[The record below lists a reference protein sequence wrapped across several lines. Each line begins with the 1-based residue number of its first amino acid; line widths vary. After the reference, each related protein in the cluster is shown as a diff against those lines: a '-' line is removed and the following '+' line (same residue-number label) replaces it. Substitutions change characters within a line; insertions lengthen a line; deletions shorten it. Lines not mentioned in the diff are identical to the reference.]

1 MFLVIKMIFASNNEG
16 KIREIKAIL
25 KNQEIYSLKDK
36 NIDIDIEETGKTFYE
51 NALIKAKTIFDL
63 KGIPTIADDSGL
75 IFEELGDWPG
85 VNTKRISNDQSND
98 EQDRNR
104 ILIEKGKTLQN
115 KTIYA
120 ICSLVYY
127 DGKNIIS
134 AEGKM
139 EGTITTE
146 EYPGN
151 GFGFDRVFRLKDGRV
166 VSSLTKEEKNTLSH
180 RAKALSLLKEKL
192 NNIKMD

>member
-25 KNQEIYSLKDK
+25 KSQEIYSLKDK

-51 NALIKAKTIFDL
+51 NALIKAKTIYEL
-63 KGIPTIADDSGL
+63 TGIPTIADDSGL

-127 DGKNIIS
+127 DGKEIIS

-139 EGTITTE
+139 KGTITTK

-151 GFGFDRVFRLKDGRV
+151 GFGFDRVFRLDNGKV
-166 VSSLTKEEKNTLSH
+166 VSSLTPEEKNKVSH
-180 RAKALSLLKEKL
+180 RAKALEILNKKLKDYFE
-192 NNIKMD
+192 